1 MFTMVHFNLSDIN
14 GINSIMTDLFKLFKM
29 TLNPD
34 LTYREFHQYFFG
46 IHPERLEISF
56 IYKDNEIAG
65 FCTSGAYPKKVKGKK
80 VVILRSAF
88 GLLDQYKKGKF
99 PLHGLFY
106 KYMRYKLTHL
116 FTKVYVTGFM
126 ANPLMYA
133 MICKYT
139 LQCYPRRNQE
149 VSAEMTS
156 FADNLLESM
165 NLLRKKVNPFVVKIH
180 FQVKFKKQDIERFEN
195 SEDEDVRFF
204 LNINPGYNN
213 QEGVLV
219 LVPVTLQ
226 NMIYAFIRYL
236 LRGIRKKIDGLS
248 RPAKNHSPATA

>member
-1 MFTMVHFNLSDIN
+1 MFTMAHFNLSDIN
-14 GINSIMTDLFKLFKM
+14 GVNSIMNDLFKLFKM

-56 IYKDNEIAG
+56 IYKDQELAG
-65 FCTSGAYPKKVKGKK
+65 FCTSGAYPKKVNGKR

-88 GLLDQYKKGKF
+88 GLLDEYKKGKF

-106 KYMRYKLTHL
+106 KYMRYKLSHP

-139 LQCYPRRNQE
+139 LNCYPRRNQV
-149 VSAEMTS
+149 VSEEMTS
-156 FADNLLESM
+156 FADDLLESM
-165 NLLRKKVNPFVVKIH
+165 NLLRKKVSPFVVKIH
-180 FQVKFKKQDIERFEN
+180 FQVKFSHKDIDRFTA
-195 SEDEDVRFF
+195 SDDEDVKFF
-204 LNINPGYNN
+204 LEINPGYNN

-219 LVPVTLQ
+219 LVPVTIK
-226 NMIYAFIRYL
+226 NMSFTFFRYL
-236 LRGIRKKIDGLS
+236 FRGIRKKFG
-248 RPAKNHSPATA
+248 A